1 MATTIASPPLRVLYA
16 IHPSLDTLDLTGP
29 LEILSHANHPSS
41 PPAKVFTPTI
51 TAVSEFTT
59 TNQNL
64 TIKRHIPISEAHTK
78 LADFD
83 VLIIPGGASPGVL
96 EGKTEPLDIIKAF
109 VALPKKQ
116 DGSIRTLMSVC
127 TGSLFLAEVGV
138 LDGKTATTHVNYL
151 DKLREIVEGK
161 GETEV
166 VEERFVVN
174 KTDEEK
180 GLRIITAGG
189 VSSGLDASLW
199 LVGDIAGKEVLERVA
214 QVTQHAHRGGVVL
227 GK

>member
-1 MATTIASPPLRVLYA
+1 MATISTPPPLKVLYA

-29 LEILSHANHPSS
+29 LEILSHASHASS
-41 PPAKVFTPTI
+41 PAAKAFTPTI

-59 TNQNL
+59 TNQSL
-64 TIKRHIPISEAHTK
+64 TIQRHIPISEAHAN

-83 VLIIPGGASPGVL
+83 ILVIPGGASPSVL
-96 EGKTEPLDIIKAF
+96 EGQTEPLHLIKAF

-151 DKLREIVEGK
+151 GKLKEIVEGK
-161 GETEV
+161 GKTEV

-174 KTDEEK
+174 KTDEER

-199 LVGDIAGKEVLERVA
+199 LVGDIAGKGVMERVA
-214 QVTQHAHRGGVVL
+214 QVTQHAHRGGVVI
-227 GK
+227 